1 MDLNDVIK
9 AKIEMENSI
18 RDATCEAMKS
28 FEKETGIT
36 PSTIN
41 IHLAHEE
48 RITPGAPIELYSQ
61 IRYYII
67 GVEATITL

>member
-18 RDATCEAMKS
+18 RDAVRDAMER

-36 PSTIN
+36 PRKWRSKT
-41 IHLAHEE
+41 
-48 RITPGAPIELYSQ
+48 
-61 IRYYII
+61 
-67 GVEATITL
+67 

>member
-18 RDATCEAMKS
+18 RDAAREAMES

-36 PSTIN
+36 PSNIN
-41 IHLAHEE
+41 IHLASEE
-48 RITPGAPIELYSQ
+48 IIRPGVIPSQRIQHAV
-61 IRYYII
+61 I
-67 GVEATITL
+67 GVEATVTL